1 MDGLK
6 IKMVR
11 DLRGYS
17 QDYVA
22 TKLGISQNTYS
33 GYETNQTNIS
43 VKTLEKIAEILEVPA
58 SDLMNTS
65 GIANFE
71 INNGTVFGN
80 IETVILSQKELYE
93 QIIASKDAEIA
104 RLEKIVDS
112 LLSKK

>member
-22 TKLGISQNTYS
+22 SKLGISQNTYS

-58 SDLMNTS
+58 SDLMTTS
-65 GIANFE
+65 GIAHFE

-93 QIIASKDAEIA
+93 QMLTSKDEEIA
-104 RLEKIVDS
+104 RLTKLVDR
-112 LLSKK
+112 LMDKK